1 MFVIVTVP
9 LVTNALIDCCVAI
22 CVELSEDISSSSRT
36 AVPLTPVLRTALV
49 NVLFVSVSVVAL
61 PTSVSVA
68 AGSVT
73 VTSAVDAGPIS
84 VTALVPLSVSS
95 LKRIEPAAAEEPV
108 SIGAVR
114 DLFVSVCVPV
124 KVATVE
130 SMLSVIVS
138 VALATESN
146 PVPPA
151 IVSVFPFV
159 IDCVE
164 PESPA
169 AEKDAIP
176 EPVARTSVV
185 PK

>member
-1 MFVIVTVP
+1 MTVP

-22 CVELSEDISSSSRT
+22 CVALSEDISSSSRT

-95 LKRIEPAAAEEPV
+95 LKRIEPL
-108 SIGAVR
+108 R
-114 DLFVSVCVPV
+114 
-124 KVATVE
+124 
-130 SMLSVIVS
+130 
-138 VALATESN
+138 
-146 PVPPA
+146 
-151 IVSVFPFV
+151 
-159 IDCVE
+159 
-164 PESPA
+164 
-169 AEKDAIP
+169 
-176 EPVARTSVV
+176 
-185 PK
+185 